1 MLWLAYLNSNTSLP
15 PGALLFGVHAPRV
28 DCILGR
34 GRLQRPLDRFFRAV
48 ATEARRRVQLEFSGA
63 LGVDMYG
70 TPKLQLKQAKLNAG
84 RDL

>member
-1 MLWLAYLNSNTSLP
+1 M
-15 PGALLFGVHAPRV
+15 
-28 DCILGR
+28 
-34 GRLQRPLDRFFRAV
+34 DRFVRAV
-48 ATEARRRVQLEFSGA
+48 ATEARRRVQLEFAGA

>member
-1 MLWLAYLNSNTSLP
+1 M
-15 PGALLFGVHAPRV
+15 
-28 DCILGR
+28 
-34 GRLQRPLDRFFRAV
+34 DRFFRAV